1 MGRCNNKTLGRIY
14 RQKGGETMKAAINQV
29 KEINIL
35 KEAIAK
41 TQSKYLIIYYEK
53 RIHNLKKE
61 LREYCTYRNIN
72 YHKLMSE

>member
-1 MGRCNNKTLGRIY
+1 MGKLY
-14 RQKGGETMKAAINQV
+14 REKGGETMKAAINQV
-29 KEINIL
+29 KEINRL
-35 KEAIAK
+35 KEAIDK
-41 TQSKYLIIYYEK
+41 TQSKYLIRDYKK

>member
-1 MGRCNNKTLGRIY
+1 
-14 RQKGGETMKAAINQV
+14 MKAAINQV
-29 KEINIL
+29 KEINRL

-41 TQSKYLIIYYEK
+41 TQSKYLIRDYER

-72 YHKLMSE
+72 YHKLISE